1 MDHLPDAP
9 RIYTKK
15 VKNAQEAHEAIRPAG
30 DSFRLPAEVAGDVP
44 QSEARVYELIWKRTI
59 ACQMTDAIGETVS
72 LRLGATSNE
81 GRDVEFSASGTVI
94 THQGFRRVYIED
106 IDAGDNRTDEDE
118 RRLPPLVEGDAVRG
132 TGLEAEGHE
141 TQPPAR
147 YTEASLVK
155 RMEELGVGRPST
167 YASIIATIQNRG
179 YVWKKGS
186 ALIPSLTAFSV
197 VNLMEGHFPNLVD
210 YAFTA
215 RMEDDLDKIAGGSE
229 EAVPWLTRFYFGVGE
244 GGGEPGLKEKV
255 STRLGDID
263 ARAVNTISLGMTDDG
278 KPVVARVGR
287 YGPYVQKGDGEE
299 AADNAIRFDP

>member
-1 MDHLPDAP
+1 MYA
-9 RIYTKK
+9 KK

-30 DSFRLPAEVAGDVP
+30 DTFRLPAEVAGEVP

-59 ACQMTDAIGETVS
+59 ASQMTDAVGETVS

-106 IDAGDNRTDEDE
+106 TDAGDAGGDDAE
-118 RRLPPLVEGDAVRG
+118 RRLPPLGEGDAARG
-132 TGLEAEGHE
+132 TGLDAEGHE

-155 RMEELGVGRPST
+155 RLEELGSAGRRRTLDHRDDPEPRLCVEEGFG
-167 YASIIATIQNRG
+167 ARAVLHR
-179 YVWKKGS
+179 
-186 ALIPSLTAFSV
+186 LPV

-229 EAVPWLTRFYFGVGE
+229 EPIPWLTRFYFGE
-244 GGGEPGLKEKV
+244 HDGGGEPGLKGEGV
-255 STRLGDID
+255 GASRRHRRPSGEHDPAGHWPTTANRSSHGSAATAPMSSRGD
-263 ARAVNTISLGMTDDG
+263 S
-278 KPVVARVGR
+278 
-287 YGPYVQKGDGEE
+287 EE
-299 AADNAIRFDP
+299 AADNETALDPR